1 MMVGEV
7 GDEPVECCAR
17 NADLLQTVEEDG
29 EINSVKGGKEVEE
42 EDGHGIGYFEEGCFS
57 TVGCAE
63 PRLKYFQE
71 LCGVEILLE
80 LGDDEA
86 FQNF

>member
-1 MMVGEV
+1 M
-7 GDEPVECCAR
+7 
-17 NADLLQTVEEDG
+17 EEDG
-29 EINSVKGGKEVEE
+29 EINSVKDGKEVEE
-42 EDGHGIGYFEEGCFS
+42 EDGHGTRVGTKEEIIGYFEEGCFS
-57 TVGCAE
+57 TVVCAE
-63 PRLKYFQE
+63 SRLKYFQE